1 MKRVLVLYYSQSGQL
16 GDIVAA
22 TIAPLQ
28 QHPDIDVTVLP
39 LQPRAAYPLPWPFWR
54 FFNTFPETVYEQP
67 DAIAPLPLAGDEDFD
82 LVVLAYTVWFLSP
95 SMPTTAFL
103 QSAQA
108 ERLLRGKPVVTL
120 IGCRNMWLMAQEKMK
135 VHLQRLGA
143 HLIDNAVLT
152 DGSHSAATFISTPL
166 WMLTGKRG
174 PFLGGLIPAAGVP
187 AEEIQAA
194 ARFGKAIAAQLPR
207 RDAADTAPMLDGLAA
222 VKINERLIAS
232 ETIALRSF
240 RIWGGLLRR
249 IGTPSSALRHAVLT
263 FYVVFLVTLI
273 LTVVPVSA
281 VIKRLIAPL
290 SRARIQ
296 RQRQYFAAPSGEAD
310 HRREQHA

>member
-16 GDIVAA
+16 GEIVAA

-28 QHPDIDVTVLP
+28 QHPDIAVTVAELKP
-39 LQPRAAYPLPWPFWR
+39 LQPYPLPWPFWR

-67 DAIAPLPLAGDEDFD
+67 DPIAPLPLSDADEFD
-82 LVVLAYTVWFLSP
+82 LVILAYTVWFLSP

-103 QSAQA
+103 QSEQA
-108 ERLLRGKPVVTL
+108 RRLLRGKPVITL

-135 VHLQRLGA
+135 AHLHELGA
-143 HLIDNAVLT
+143 HLLDNAVLT
-152 DGSHSAATFISTPL
+152 DSAHSAATFISTPL

-187 AEEIQAA
+187 ASEIAA
-194 ARFGKAIAAQLPR
+194 ASRFGEAIAAQLPTR
-207 RDAADTAPMLDGLAA
+207 APDDHSPMLRGLAA

-240 RIWGGLLRR
+240 RIWGGLLR
-249 IGTPSSALRHAVLT
+249 GLGAPSSPLRRVVLA

-273 LTVVPVSA
+273 VTVVPISA
-281 VIKRLIAPL
+281 VIKRLVAPL
-290 SRARIQ
+290 SRARVE
-296 RQRQYFAAPSGEAD
+296 RQRLYFAAPSGEAD